1 MDFHV
6 LNKSTGGTALLATR
20 SRLQLSQAA
29 AIQGEKLQVPVME
42 ILQGM
47 RDMLH
52 EKKIKRKSKKAVI
65 HFQ

>member
-1 MDFHV
+1 MQGF
-6 LNKSTGGTALLATR
+6 LSSNKSTGGTALLATR

-52 EKKIKRKSKKAVI
+52 EKKIKRKSKKP
-65 HFQ
+65 